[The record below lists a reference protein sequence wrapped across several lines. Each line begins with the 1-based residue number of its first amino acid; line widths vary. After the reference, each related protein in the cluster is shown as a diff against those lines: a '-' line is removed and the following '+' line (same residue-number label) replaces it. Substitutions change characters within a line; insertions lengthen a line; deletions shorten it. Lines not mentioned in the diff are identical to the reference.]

1 MNPTTAGDNR
11 RIQLTARGRRR
22 TMLAIGLAVSGLVLA
37 ACSSSPPSGSGAS
50 PSGASPSGASP
61 SGTSPSGTTPA
72 GGSSSG
78 ATSSGAALAKQAV
91 AQMEQPPTWQGPT
104 AAVNAAAVKG
114 KTVDLINLTEEI
126 PALHE
131 WAAVAQSQLQKLGV
145 TANICDAKGT
155 PEGIT
160 SCLTQDIAA
169 RPNVIVAMALDT
181 TFIHNYIQQATS
193 AGIKVITAQTGTPGL
208 PQGTGAVAEV
218 TFNYP
223 EVGQMLGTWFAA
235 SSGCKGYPQIITSTS
250 SRQPSAAE
258 VAGIQAAVRQYC
270 PSATALPV
278 QNVLIPDW
286 ATGLPTVTHSLLIA
300 NKSIEYLLPL
310 YDGMTIYMVPAVEQL
325 HLTHSVQ
332 VGSFNATPVVMQNEL
347 AKNSPLS
354 ADVGG
359 PNDWYG
365 YALTDEILR
374 VAAGAPV
381 VADEHVP
388 LRLFTRDNLSSIN
401 LSSNES
407 TWYGT
412 VNFACQYDKLWGE
425 ACG

>member
-1 MNPTTAGDNR
+1 MYPTNIRDGIGSGSAGV
-11 RIQLTARGRRR
+11 RRR
-22 TMLAIGLAVSGLVLA
+22 AGLAVGLVASALVLA
-37 ACSSSPPSGSGAS
+37 ACSSSPSSS
-50 PSGASPSGASP
+50 
-61 SGTSPSGTTPA
+61 SGTSTTGA
-72 GGSSSG
+72 TASSSSAASTAASSAA
-78 ATSSGAALAKQAV
+78 ATAASSGVTLAKQAV
-91 AQMEQPPTWQGPT
+91 AQMEQPPTWQGP
-104 AAVNAAAVKG
+104 AAPVNIAAAKG
-114 KTVDLINLTEEI
+114 KTADLINLTEEI

-131 WAAVAQSQLQKLGV
+131 WAAVAQAQLQKAGV

-155 PEGIT
+155 PEGIVG
-160 SCLTQDIAA
+160 CLTQDIAA

-181 TFIHNYIQQATS
+181 AYIQKYIQQANS

-218 TFNYP
+218 TFDYP
-223 EVGQMLGTWFAA
+223 QVGRILGTWFAA
-235 SSGCKGYPQIITSTS
+235 SSGCQGYPQIITTTS

-258 VAGIQAAVRQYC
+258 VSGIQAAVRQYC
-270 PSATALPV
+270 PSSTALPV

-286 ATGLPTVTHSLLIA
+286 ATNLPTVTRSTLTS
-300 NKSIEYLLPL
+300 NSSIQYLLPL
-310 YDGMTIYMVPAVEQL
+310 YDGMTIYMVPAIAQL
-325 HLTHSVQ
+325 HLSHPVQ

-347 AKNSPLS
+347 AKDSPLS

-374 VAAGAPV
+374 VLAGAPV
-381 VADEHVP
+381 VANEHVP

-401 LSSNES
+401 LSANES

>member
-1 MNPTTAGDNR
+1 MSPANVR
-11 RIQLTARGRRR
+11 RAGRR
-22 TMLAIGLAVSGLVLA
+22 AVLTSGLVAAALALA
-37 ACSSSPPSGSGAS
+37 ACSSSAGSSGSS
-50 PSGASPSGASP
+50 SGG
-61 SGTSPSGTTPA
+61 TPA
-72 GGSSSG
+72 SSSG
-78 ATSSGAALAKQAV
+78 ATSSGVALAKQAV
-91 AQMEQPPTWQGPT
+91 TQMEQPPTWQGPT
-104 AAVNAAAVKG
+104 ATVNVASAKG
-114 KTVDLINLTEEI
+114 KVADLINLTEEI

-131 WAAVAQSQLQKLGV
+131 WAAVAQAQLTKLGV
-145 TANICDAKGT
+145 KANICDAKGT

-169 RPNVIVAMALDT
+169 RPAVIVAMALDT
-181 TFIHNYIQQATS
+181 DFIHSYIAKATA
-193 AGIKVITAQTGTPGL
+193 AGIKVITAQTGTPGI

-223 EVGQMLGTWFAA
+223 EVGKMLGTWFAS

-258 VAGIQAAVRQYC
+258 VAGIQAAVQQYC
-270 PSATALPV
+270 PSSTALSV

-286 ATGLPTVTHSLLIA
+286 PTGLPTVTRSVLTSNATLD
-300 NKSIEYLLPL
+300 YLLPL
-310 YDGMTIYMVPAVEQL
+310 YDGMTIYMVPAIKQM
-325 HLTHSVQ
+325 HLSHPVQ

-347 AKNSPLS
+347 AKESPLS

-365 YALTDEILR
+365 YALTDEIVR
-374 VAAGAPV
+374 VLAGAPV
-381 VADEHVP
+381 VADEKVP
-388 LRLFTRDNLSSIN
+388 LRLFTRDNLSSID
-401 LSSNES
+401 LSAKES

-425 ACG
+425 ACS

>member
-1 MNPTTAGDNR
+1 MYPTKVRFTAAR
-11 RIQLTARGRRR
+11 RGGVRYGTVRRR
-22 TMLAIGLAVSGLVLA
+22 AGLAVGLVVSGLVLA
-37 ACSSSPPSGSGAS
+37 ACSSSSSS
-50 PSGASPSGASP
+50 SSS
-61 SGTSPSGTTPA
+61 SGTPA
-72 GGSSSG
+72 TGATGSSSSP
-78 ATSSGAALAKQAV
+78 ASTAAASSGVALAKQAV
-91 AQMEQPPTWQGPT
+91 AQMEQPPAWQGPT
-104 AAVNAAAVKG
+104 APVNIKAAKG
-114 KTVDLINLTEEI
+114 KTADLINLTEEI

-131 WAAVAQSQLQKLGV
+131 WAAVAQAQLQKAGV

-155 PEGIT
+155 PEGIIG
-160 SCLTQDIAA
+160 CLTQDIAA

-181 TFIHNYIQQATS
+181 SFIHSYIQQANN

-218 TFNYP
+218 TFDYP
-223 EVGQMLGTWFAA
+223 QVGRMLGTWFAA
-235 SSGCKGYPQIITSTS
+235 SSGCQGYPQIITSTS

-258 VAGIQAAVRQYC
+258 VSGIQAAVRQYC
-270 PSATALPV
+270 PSSTALPV
-278 QNVLIPDW
+278 KNVLIPDW
-286 ATGLPTVTHSLLIA
+286 ATNLPTVTRSLLTA
-300 NKSIEYLLPL
+300 NSSIDYMLPL
-310 YDGMTIYMVPAVEQL
+310 YDGMTIYMVPAITQM
-325 HLTHSVQ
+325 HLSHPVQ

-374 VAAGAPV
+374 VLAGAPV
-381 VADEHVP
+381 VANEHVP

-401 LSSNES
+401 LSANES

>member
-1 MNPTTAGDNR
+1 MYPTNIRDDIGSRSAGV
-11 RIQLTARGRRR
+11 RRR
-22 TMLAIGLAVSGLVLA
+22 AGLTVGLVASALVLA
-37 ACSSSPPSGSGAS
+37 ACSSSPSSSSATSTTGA
-50 PSGASPSGASP
+50 
-61 SGTSPSGTTPA
+61 T
-72 GGSSSG
+72 GSSSSAA
-78 ATSSGAALAKQAV
+78 ATAASSAASSGVALAKQAV

-104 AAVNAAAVKG
+104 APVNIAAAKG
-114 KTVDLINLTEEI
+114 KTADLINLTEEI

-131 WAAVAQSQLQKLGV
+131 WAAVAQAQLQKAGV

-155 PEGIT
+155 PEGIIG
-160 SCLTQDIAA
+160 CLTQDIAA

-181 TFIHNYIQQATS
+181 TFIHSYIQQATN

-218 TFNYP
+218 TFDYP
-223 EVGQMLGTWFAA
+223 QVGRMLGTWFAA
-235 SSGCKGYPQIITSTS
+235 SSGCQGYPQIITSTS

-258 VAGIQAAVRQYC
+258 VSGIQSAVQQYC
-270 PSATALPV
+270 PTSTALPV

-286 ATGLPTVTHSLLIA
+286 ATNLPTVTRSVLTA
-300 NKSIEYLLPL
+300 NGSINYLLPL
-310 YDGMTIYMVPAVEQL
+310 YDGMTIYMVPAITQL
-325 HLTHSVQ
+325 HLSHPVQ

-347 AKNSPLS
+347 AKDSPLS

-374 VAAGAPV
+374 VLAGAPV
-381 VADEHVP
+381 VANEHVP

-401 LSSNES
+401 LSAKES

>member
-1 MNPTTAGDNR
+1 MFPTNIRDGRAGR
-11 RIQLTARGRRR
+11 PAGVRRR
-22 TMLAIGLAVSGLVLA
+22 AGLAIGLVASALALA
-37 ACSSSPPSGSGAS
+37 ACSSSS
-50 PSGASPSGASP
+50 
-61 SGTSPSGTTPA
+61 
-72 GGSSSG
+72 GSSS
-78 ATSSGAALAKQAV
+78 SSGTPAAAAAGSSSAAASAAASSTAAASGVALAKQAV
-91 AQMEQPPTWQGPT
+91 AQMEQPPTWQGP
-104 AAVNAAAVKG
+104 AAPVNIAGAKG
-114 KTVDLINLTEEI
+114 KTADLINLTEEI

-131 WAAVAQSQLQKLGV
+131 WAAVAQAQLQKAGM

-155 PEGIT
+155 PEGIIG
-160 SCLTQDIAA
+160 CLTQDIAA

-181 TFIHNYIQQATS
+181 AFIQKYINQANS

-218 TFNYP
+218 TFDYP
-223 EVGQMLGTWFAA
+223 QVGRILGTWFAA
-235 SSGCKGYPQIITSTS
+235 SSGCQGYPQIITTTS

-258 VAGIQAAVRQYC
+258 VSGIQAAVQQYC
-270 PSATALPV
+270 PSSAALPV
-278 QNVLIPDW
+278 KNVLIPDW
-286 ATGLPTVTHSLLIA
+286 ATNLPTVTRSTLTA
-300 NKSIEYLLPL
+300 NSSINYLLPL
-310 YDGMTIYMVPAVEQL
+310 YDGMTIYMVPAITQL
-325 HLTHSVQ
+325 HLSHPVQ

-347 AKNSPLS
+347 AKDSPLS

-381 VADEHVP
+381 VANENVP
-388 LRLFTRDNLSSIN
+388 LRLFTRDNLGSID
-401 LSSNES
+401 LSAKES